1 MNIMTVAAS
10 SSRVLSASARNATGN
25 GGTPPKKERR
35 KAPADRRATPT
46 VDRRQVPDRRAT
58 RVFLRGTNLQPT
70 GEKVQ
75 PCLLGSKQ
83 SILVDILSRPEG
95 ATMEELIEALSGG
108 RRPWTEATVRS
119 GFGWDLKRKGY
130 GVRSEFDPTGEE
142 RFHLIVPKGQKVP
155 KHVTREQAKSLKDKA
170 TRH

>member
-10 SSRVLSASARNATGN
+10 SSRVLAASASSN

-35 KAPADRRATPT
+35 KAPADRRTTPNT
-46 VDRRQVPDRRAT
+46 DRRQIPDRRAP
-58 RVFLRGTNLQPT
+58 RVFFRGTNLQPT

-75 PCLLGSKQ
+75 ACLIDSKQ
-83 SILVDILSRPEG
+83 SVLVDMLNRPEG
-95 ATMEELIEALSGG
+95 ATMEELIQALSGG

-155 KHVTREQAKSLKDKA
+155 KHVTREQARAAKAKA

>member
-10 SSRVLSASARNATGN
+10 SSRVLAASAPTSGN

-35 KAPADRRATPT
+35 KASSDRRANPT
-46 VDRRQVPDRRAT
+46 TDRRQIPDRRAT
-58 RVFLRGTNLQPT
+58 RVFFRGTNLQPT

-75 PCLLGSKQ
+75 ACLIDSKQ
-83 SILVDILSRPEG
+83 SILVDLLSRPEG
-95 ATMEELIEALSGG
+95 ATMEELIQSLSGG

-155 KHVTREQAKSLKDKA
+155 KHLTREQARAAKAKA

>member
-1 MNIMTVAAS
+1 MNIMTHAS
-10 SSRVLSASARNATGN
+10 SQSRVLSTAPSSKSSGS
-25 GGTPPKKERR
+25 GVPKKDRR
-35 KAPADRRATPT
+35 KPSNDRRNKAPAP
-46 VDRRQVPDRRAT
+46 

-75 PCLLGSKQ
+75 ACLLGSKQ
-83 SILVDILSRPEG
+83 AILVDLLHRPEG

-108 RRPWTEATVRS
+108 RRPWTEVTVRS

-155 KHVTREQAKSLKDKA
+155 KHATREQLRSAKAKLSK
-170 TRH
+170 H

>member
-10 SSRVLSASARNATGN
+10 SSRVLAASARTATGN

-35 KAPADRRATPT
+35 KAPA
-46 VDRRQVPDRRAT
+46 DRRAT

-83 SILVDILSRPEG
+83 AVLVDMLSRPEG
-95 ATMEELIEALSGG
+95 ATMEELMEALSGG

-155 KHVTREQAKSLKDKA
+155 KHVTREQARAAKA
-170 TRH
+170 KPARH